1 MVRVS
6 RLTDG
11 TGLDSRGGHENDG
24 GEREGENDGREGDA
38 VHAARLVASRLVMYR
53 LFQNVLLAVLLGMS
67 SAVVWGGAERDAF
80 GPGRVATDDEIRA
93 WESDVAPD
101 GEGLPVGGGTVEEG
115 ANVYAERCASCH
127 GATGVEGPMS
137 RLVGGQGTL
146 ATAHPLKT
154 VGSYWPYATTLFDY
168 IYRAMPFDA
177 PQSLTPDQVYAVAAW
192 IMFRNGL
199 LEQEAALNQKTLPL
213 IQMPNRNGFAPDP
226 RPDVH

>member
-1 MVRVS
+1 
-6 RLTDG
+6 
-11 TGLDSRGGHENDG
+11 
-24 GEREGENDGREGDA
+24 
-38 VHAARLVASRLVMYR
+38 MYR
-53 LFQNVLLAVLLGMS
+53 LLQNGFLLVLLGMPS
-67 SAVVWGGAERDAF
+67 VVAWGGAERDAV
-80 GPGRVATDDEIRA
+80 GLGRVATDDAIRA
-93 WESDVAPD
+93 WDIDVAPD

-115 ANVYAERCASCH
+115 ANVYAEHCAHCH

-177 PQSLTPDQVYAVAAW
+177 PQSLTSDQAYAVAAW
-192 IMFRNGL
+192 ILFRNGL
-199 LEQEAALNQKTLPL
+199 LEKEAVLNQKTLPL
-213 IQMPNRNGFAPDP
+213 VRMPNRDGFVSDA